1 MKTNAKLIVLVF
13 ALMCVFSTPVWP
25 QGFVG
30 KASHNVGMAVTKA
43 TTHYVATGAYNRQ
56 LVKIRQNSDIYR
68 LQGVSVPH
76 NVVMKNSIRRN
87 QETVERL
94 RRLSDQIRKSS
105 VISPTKKSVMSSSVQ
120 KMINEALAIP
130 SSSLNADSLK
140 PLPAKTARK

>member
-25 QGFVG
+25 QGLVG
-30 KASHNVGMAVTKA
+30 KASHNVGMVVTKA

-56 LVKIRQNSDIYR
+56 LNTIRQSSNVLR

-76 NVVMKNSIRRN
+76 DVVMKNSIRRN

-94 RRLSDQIRKSS
+94 RRSSEQIRKCG
-105 VISPTKKSVMSSSVQ
+105 VISPTKKSV
-120 KMINEALAIP
+120 KP
-130 SSSLNADSLK
+130 S
-140 PLPAKTARK
+140 PAKTARQ

>member
-25 QGFVG
+25 RGFVV
-30 KASHNVGMAVTKA
+30 NPGMVVTKA
-43 TTHYVATGAYNRQ
+43 TTHYVVTGAYNRQ
-56 LVKIRQNSDIYR
+56 LNTIRQNSNVLR

-130 SSSLNADSLK
+130 SSSLNAGSLK
-140 PLPAKTARK
+140 PLPAKTARQ

>member
-1 MKTNAKLIVLVF
+1 MKVMKTNAKLVVLVF
-13 ALMCVFSTPVWP
+13 ALMCVFSAPVWP
-25 QGFVG
+25 RGFVV
-30 KASHNVGMAVTKA
+30 NPGMAVTKA
-43 TTHYVATGAYNRQ
+43 TTHYVVTGAYNRQ
-56 LVKIRQNSDIYR
+56 LDKIRQNSEICR

-130 SSSLNADSLK
+130 SSSLKVDSLK
-140 PLPAKTARK
+140 SLPAKTARQ

>member
-13 ALMCVFSTPVWP
+13 ALMCVFSAPVWP
-25 QGFVG
+25 RGFVV
-30 KASHNVGMAVTKA
+30 NPGMAVTKA
-43 TTHYVATGAYNRQ
+43 TTHYVVTGAYNRQ

-130 SSSLNADSLK
+130 SSSLKVDSLK
-140 PLPAKTARK
+140 SLPAKTARQ

>member
-1 MKTNAKLIVLVF
+1 MKTNAKLVVLVF
-13 ALMCVFSTPVWP
+13 ALMCVFSAPVWP
-25 QGFVG
+25 RGFVV
-30 KASHNVGMAVTKA
+30 NPGMAVTKA
-43 TTHYVATGAYNRQ
+43 TTHYVVTGAYNRQ
-56 LVKIRQNSDIYR
+56 LDKIRQNSEICR

-130 SSSLNADSLK
+130 SSSLKVDSLK
-140 PLPAKTARK
+140 SLPAKTARQ